1 MDGHSVAADT
11 DGGRRSDMTQAG
23 HLMPRP
29 RGLDAALGGVRGAM
43 ATLDRYRTTPGTNAE
58 GGDPA
63 HHASPD
69 LLVRHTVNYLLAAD
83 VAEAVDVAGPV
94 LDVGCGVGVFSV
106 WLARRLD
113 RPLHLVDHD
122 EQVLQLARRSFG
134 TVTTHTSL
142 AAAPAAAVVTAMEVL
157 EHVPYGD
164 QPAFVR
170 SMLDRVAPGGVLVC
184 STPDERRYVGG
195 WSGYAPHIG
204 TLDPQSL
211 RTLLR
216 NGSGVPV
223 DVWRIDGPGFRL
235 RAVQRV
241 GEPIVNRAWGLARE
255 RAPGLVDSVAGAI
268 GRRRRNGGDAFGPGP
283 PDDAFT
289 VTPADASDGPGTGLL
304 AVVHVPDTR

>member
-1 MDGHSVAADT
+1 
-11 DGGRRSDMTQAG
+11 MTRAG
-23 HLMPRP
+23 HAPPRP

-83 VAEAVDVAGPV
+83 IADEVRIDGPV
-94 LDVGCGVGVFSV
+94 IDVGSGVGVFSV
-106 WLARRLD
+106 WLARRLE

-134 TVTTHTSL
+134 DVTTHTEL
-142 AAAPAAAVVTAMEVL
+142 AEAPTAAVVTAMEVL
-157 EHVPYGD
+157 EHIRYCD

-170 SMLDRVAPGGVLVC
+170 AILDRVAPGGVLVC

-195 WSGYAPHIG
+195 WSGYAPHVG
-204 TLDPQSL
+204 TLDPASL
-211 RTLLR
+211 RTLLH
-216 NGSGVPV
+216 NACGLPV
-223 DVWRIDGPGFRL
+223 DVWRIDGPGFHLGRL
-235 RAVQRV
+235 QRV
-241 GEPIVNRAWGLARE
+241 SEPVVNRVWGAAQARVPGLADRI
-255 RAPGLVDSVAGAI
+255 AGAL
-268 GRRRRNGGDAFGPGP
+268 GRRRRSGRDAFGPGP
-283 PDDAFT
+283 RDDAFT

-304 AVVHVPDTR
+304 AVVHVPPA